1 MRCGCG
7 PLADFV
13 STAWCQ
19 SPGEGG
25 HKEGEREY
33 CFFVTKRTHKRCRQL
48 WKKLFCLSTRTLVA
62 KSPARCRFQRHWVLH
77 FLRRAWTLL
86 SGYHFCECMP
96 PLGLTIPLILIL
108 FAELMTTRTG
118 KAFSW
123 RSLTRSLLHAC
134 GRKFGSSTVV
144 WLCFFEIL
152 LTTVRFHL
160 SRYLRRVNMA
170 VLPSKGT
177 HSAVLIW

>member
-1 MRCGCG
+1 MFHSQTSSPRHGASL
-7 PLADFV
+7 LARGD
-13 STAWCQ
+13 T
-19 SPGEGG
+19 
-25 HKEGEREY
+25 KRERESIAFLLQRGHISDADSY
-33 CFFVTKRTHKRCRQL
+33 GKS
-48 WKKLFCLSTRTLVA
+48 FCLSTRTLVA